1 MDANLL
7 QRIMR
12 LSERTGDRMIV
23 VNPESGKAHAVLP
36 FDDYE
41 KISAGQASL
50 LDLVDGE
57 CSFDDDDEFDWSVKD
72 DKDDEDKIL
81 DEIEAIQKM
90 VAEEDKK
97 IVAEPII
104 VTKKEEI
111 GLEAINEKLAEE
123 SQKISASATPPDALA
138 EETTDEEYYLEPIE

>member
-1 MDANLL
+1 MNDKLL

-12 LSERTGDRMIV
+12 LIERTGDRMIV

-57 CSFDDDDEFDWSVKD
+57 CENEDDDGFLWNS
-72 DKDDEDKIL
+72 KDDEDKIL
-81 DEIEAIQKM
+81 DEIAGIEEM
-90 VAEEDKK
+90 VAKESEKK
-97 IVAEPII
+97 PIDPI
-104 VTKKEEI
+104 FVEKKEE
-111 GLEAINEKLAEE
+111 GGVEAINEKLAEE
-123 SQKISASATPPDALA
+123 SQKISISAVPPDALD
-138 EETTDEEYYLEPIE
+138 DEVGDDQYYLEPIE

>member
-1 MDANLL
+1 MNDKLL

-12 LSERTGDRMIV
+12 LIERTGDRMIV

-57 CSFDDDDEFDWSVKD
+57 CECEDDDEFPWNLND
-72 DKDDEDKIL
+72 DKNDEDKIF
-81 DEIEAIQKM
+81 DEITAIEEEVAKESEKM
-90 VAEEDKK
+90 PKD
-97 IVAEPII
+97 PIF
-104 VTKKEEI
+104 VEKKEDE
-111 GLEAINEKLAEE
+111 GVDAINKKLAEE
-123 SQKISASATPPDALA
+123 SQKISANTIPLDALD
-138 EETTDEEYYLEPIE
+138 DEVGDDQYYVEPIE

>member
-1 MDANLL
+1 MNDKLL

-12 LSERTGDRMIV
+12 LIERTGDRMIV

-57 CSFDDDDEFDWSVKD
+57 CGCEDDDEFPWNLNNDN
-72 DKDDEDKIL
+72 DDEDKIF
-81 DEIEAIQKM
+81 DEITAIEEE
-90 VAEEDKK
+90 VAKESEKTPKDPIFVEKK
-97 IVAEPII
+97 ADEGV
-104 VTKKEEI
+104 
-111 GLEAINEKLAEE
+111 EAINEKLSEE
-123 SQKISASATPPDALA
+123 SQKISINPVPLEALA
-138 EETTDEEYYLEPIE
+138 DEVGDDQYYLEPIE

>member
-1 MDANLL
+1 MDAQLL

-12 LSERTGDRMIV
+12 LIERTGDRMIV

-57 CSFDDDDEFDWSVKD
+57 CGDDDEFPWNLNN
-72 DKDDEDKIL
+72 DKDDEDKIF
-81 DEIEAIQKM
+81 DEIAAIEEE
-90 VAEEDKK
+90 VAKESEK
-97 IVAEPII
+97 IPVDPIFI
-104 VTKKEEI
+104 EKKEKEDV
-111 GLEAINEKLAEE
+111 EAINKKFAEE
-123 SQKISASATPPDALA
+123 SQKISVNPIPLEALD
-138 EETTDEEYYLEPIE
+138 DEVGDDQYYVEPIE